1 VVGELSMTRSIQYMP
16 MKYYYKSF
24 CLFPLCFF
32 LKKKNRVCVPLYN
45 GFIKTVIYIN
55 IYNRFYIIIY
65 IEKHTEKSI
74 EKKPEKG
81 MPKKIE
87 EITILPF
94 YRFLL
99 GTPIVS
105 FFSFFTFPDCLRSYC
120 SLSEPLRRFC
130 PIPGPYPLHTRS
142 FCLAAGCGHGVSQG
156 V

>member
-1 VVGELSMTRSIQYMP
+1 
-16 MKYYYKSF
+16 
-24 CLFPLCFF
+24 
-32 LKKKNRVCVPLYN
+32 
-45 GFIKTVIYIN
+45 
-55 IYNRFYIIIY
+55 
-65 IEKHTEKSI
+65 
-74 EKKPEKG
+74 

-99 GTPIVS
+99 GTPIVC

-142 FCLAAGCGHGVSQG
+142 FCLAAGCGPGTWPGVWAHREGETLCHPLDNAGDGKPTSR
-156 V
+156 VCE